1 MPELNFTPEQR
12 AAIDTRGSTV
22 LVSAAAGSGKTR
34 VLTERL
40 MAYLTDAEHPVDID
54 HFLVITY
61 TRAAAAELRSR
72 ILDGIYA
79 RIASDPEN
87 RRLRRQVALCAR
99 AEIGTIHSFCADFLR
114 ANCAALALAPDFQVA
129 DTERCAALRAAAL
142 EHTLERAYT
151 RGSIPTKAFAC
162 WPTRLAAGAT
172 TRAWAN
178 WCSRSMTRCSA
189 TRGPRN
195 GRSGRWT
202 CSRSTA

>member
-79 RIASDPEN
+79 RIASDPAPRSARSTASAPTSCAPTVQPSPS
-87 RRLRRQVALCAR
+87 RRTFRSPIPSAAPPCAQRRSSTRSSAP
-99 AEIGTIHSFCADFLR
+99 IHAS
-114 ANCAALALAPDFQVA
+114 
-129 DTERCAALRAAAL
+129 T
-142 EHTLERAYT
+142 
-151 RGSIPTKAFAC
+151 PTHPSAC
-162 WPTRLAAGAT
+162 WPTRSAVGAT
-172 TRAWAN
+172 MRAWAS
-178 WCSRSMTRCSA
+178 WCSRSMTKCSA
-189 TRGPRN
+189 THGPSS

>member
-40 MAYLTDAEHPVDID
+40 MAYLTDAENPVDID
-54 HFLVITY
+54 RFLVITY

-87 RRLRRQVALCAR
+87 RRLRRQVSSKIAKSAVQSFHCTALFLIHKNEKANIISAR
-99 AEIGTIHSFCADFLR
+99 R
-114 ANCAALALAPDFQVA
+114 
-129 DTERCAALRAAAL
+129 
-142 EHTLERAYT
+142 
-151 RGSIPTKAFAC
+151 
-162 WPTRLAAGAT
+162 
-172 TRAWAN
+172 
-178 WCSRSMTRCSA
+178 SRTVR
-189 TRGPRN
+189 
-195 GRSGRWT
+195 
-202 CSRSTA
+202 

>member
-61 TRAAAAELRSR
+61 TRAAAAELSSR

-87 RRLRRQVALCAR
+87 RRLRRQVSFKIAKSAVQSSHCTALFLIHKNEKANIISAR
-99 AEIGTIHSFCADFLR
+99 R
-114 ANCAALALAPDFQVA
+114 
-129 DTERCAALRAAAL
+129 
-142 EHTLERAYT
+142 
-151 RGSIPTKAFAC
+151 
-162 WPTRLAAGAT
+162 
-172 TRAWAN
+172 
-178 WCSRSMTRCSA
+178 SRTVR
-189 TRGPRN
+189 
-195 GRSGRWT
+195 
-202 CSRSTA
+202 

>member
-79 RIASDPEN
+79 RIASDPK
-87 RRLRRQVALCAR
+87 
-99 AEIGTIHSFCADFLR
+99 T
-114 ANCAALALAPDFQVA
+114 AACGGRS
-129 DTERCAALRAAAL
+129 RCAPAPRSARSTASAPTSCAPTVQPSPSRRTFRSPIPSAAPPCAQ
-142 EHTLERAYT
+142 RRSST
-151 RGSIPTKAFAC
+151 RSSAPIHASTPTHPSAC
-162 WPTRLAAGAT
+162 WPTRSAAGAT
-172 TRAWAN
+172 MRAWAS
-178 WCSRSMTRCSA
+178 WCSRSMTKCSA
-189 TRGPRN
+189 THGPSS

>member
-40 MAYLTDAEHPVDID
+40 MAYLTDAENPVDID
-54 HFLVITY
+54 RFLVITY

-79 RIASDPEN
+79 RIASDPE
-87 RRLRRQVALCAR
+87 
-99 AEIGTIHSFCADFLR
+99 T
-114 ANCAALALAPDFQVA
+114 AACGGRS
-129 DTERCAALRAAAL
+129 RCAPAPRSARSTASAQTSCAPTAQPSPSHRTFRSPIPSAAPPCAQRRSNTRSSALIC
-142 EHTLERAYT
+142 TSTPT
-151 RGSIPTKAFAC
+151 RPSAC
-162 WPTRLAAGAT
+162 WLTRSAAGAT
-172 TRAWAN
+172 MRAWASS
-178 WCSRSMTRCSA
+178 CSRSTTRCSA
-189 TRGPRN
+189 TRGPSS
-195 GRSGRWT
+195 GPRSRWT

>member
-61 TRAAAAELRSR
+61 TRAAAAELSSR

-87 RRLRRQVALCAR
+87 RRLRRPAPRSARSTASAPTSCAPTVQPSPSR
-99 AEIGTIHSFCADFLR
+99 RTFRSPIPSAAPPCAQRRSSTRSSAPIHAS
-114 ANCAALALAPDFQVA
+114 
-129 DTERCAALRAAAL
+129 T
-142 EHTLERAYT
+142 
-151 RGSIPTKAFAC
+151 PTHPSTC
-162 WPTRLAAGAT
+162 WPTRSAAGAT
-172 TRAWAN
+172 TRAWVS
-178 WCSRSMTRCSA
+178 WCSRSMTKCSA
-189 TRGPRN
+189 THGPSS

>member
-87 RRLRRQVALCAR
+87 RRLRRPAPRSARSTASAPTSCAPTVQPSPSR
-99 AEIGTIHSFCADFLR
+99 RTFRSPIPSAAPPCAQRRSSTRSSAPIHAS
-114 ANCAALALAPDFQVA
+114 
-129 DTERCAALRAAAL
+129 T
-142 EHTLERAYT
+142 
-151 RGSIPTKAFAC
+151 PTHPSAC
-162 WPTRLAAGAT
+162 WPTRSAAGAT
-172 TRAWAN
+172 MRAWAS
-178 WCSRSMTRCSA
+178 WCSRSMTKCSA
-189 TRGPRN
+189 THGPSS

>member
-61 TRAAAAELRSR
+61 TRAAAAELSSR

-87 RRLRRQVALCAR
+87 RRLRRQVAPRSARSTASAPTSCAPTVQPSPSR
-99 AEIGTIHSFCADFLR
+99 RTFRSPIPSAAPPCAQRRSSTRSSAPIHAS
-114 ANCAALALAPDFQVA
+114 
-129 DTERCAALRAAAL
+129 T
-142 EHTLERAYT
+142 
-151 RGSIPTKAFAC
+151 PTHPSAC
-162 WPTRLAAGAT
+162 WPTRSAAGAT
-172 TRAWAN
+172 MRAWAS
-178 WCSRSMTRCSA
+178 WCSRSMTKCSA
-189 TRGPRN
+189 THGPSS